1 MSENDTQVT
10 EAIVYIP
17 SDLDGWRLH
26 IAPGSGIVGTPLGK
40 DGVMLYFEGNV
51 YNATNLRTV
60 EERIVC
66 AAGRLFTRYPTA
78 ARHYLS
84 IEEVERE
91 LIAVGTIDREYRITY
106 LDAVLK
112 EQALAYGALCTNGV

>member
-1 MSENDTQVT
+1 MSENNAHVT
-10 EAIVYIP
+10 DAIVYIP
-17 SDLDGWRLH
+17 SDHDGRRLH
-26 IAPGSGIVGTPLGK
+26 IAAGSGIVATPLGSN
-40 DGVMLYFEGNV
+40 GVMLYFEGNV
-51 YNATNLRTV
+51 YNATNFRTV

-66 AAGRLFTRYPTA
+66 AAGRVFARYPTA

-112 EQALAYGALCTNGV
+112 EQALAYGALCTNGA